1 MSRQA
6 ARATPLVYMLAG
18 EPSGDAIGALL
29 MAALR
34 REYGAPLRFAGVGG
48 SRMTSAGLRSLFP
61 MSDLTVMGFAE
72 LVPALPRLAM
82 RLLQTVLAV
91 RADTPH
97 MVVGIDSKGFN
108 LRVLRHLS
116 SARRSRTHMPSAADD
131 EQPTPILVQYVAPS
145 AWAFADATQ
154 RAARLAE
161 TVRLDELLVL
171 LPFEAPLYQS
181 AGIRCTFVGH
191 PALEPEVEGAQE
203 RFTHGD
209 SSPKRLPHGG
219 SSSDDVSSTVPPL
232 PPQAS
237 SALCLLPGS
246 RPHEI
251 EANLPLM
258 LQAAE
263 LIAVEV
269 ATRFD
274 RSGSSAELSAQ
285 VTPSTGII
293 DHLLLPV
300 PLSLRDAVEA
310 HLRAR
315 PPGSL
320 RAQVLQDSER
330 HRAYAHSRLAI
341 ACCGTVNVEL
351 ARARV
356 PQVAVYRS
364 SRLTSWFVRHI
375 LRPSTPYATLP
386 NILQGLGQGRV
397 RAAEGQEGVRRRI
410 PELLFEACTAEAI
423 AREVVRLLRDPR
435 EAQGQV
441 DAASDAVGEL
451 VTKDEDGRVR
461 SPATV
466 AARALLRHLPPVNP
480 SVAQRALV

>member
-1 MSRQA
+1 MRRQA

-145 AWAFADATQ
+145 AWAFADAPQ

-209 SSPKRLPHGG
+209 SSPERLLHGG

-320 RAQVLQDSER
+320 RAQVLHDSER

>member
-1 MSRQA
+1 
-6 ARATPLVYMLAG
+6 MLAG

-82 RLLQTVLAV
+82 RLIQTVLAV

-116 SARRSRTHMPSAADD
+116 SARRSRTSAITH

-145 AWAFADATQ
+145 AWAFADAPQ

-171 LPFEAPLYQS
+171 LPFEAPLYQA

-191 PALEPEVEGAQE
+191 PALEPEGEGAQE
-203 RFTHGD
+203 RF
-209 SSPKRLPHGG
+209 PHGG
-219 SSSDDVSSTVPPL
+219 SSSDDVSSTVPPPL

-237 SALCLLPGS
+237 SRASSALCVLPGS

-251 EANLPLM
+251 DANLPLM

-269 ATRFD
+269 AARAD
-274 RSGSSAELSAQ
+274 RSGSSAELSAHESAQ
-285 VTPSTGII
+285 EPLATGII

-300 PLSLRDAVEA
+300 PLSLHDAVEA

-320 RAQVLQDSER
+320 RAQVLHDSER

-386 NILQGLGQGRV
+386 NILQGLLHGRV
-397 RAAEGQEGVRRRI
+397 RAAEGQEEVRRRI

-435 EAQGQV
+435 EAQAQV

-451 VTKDEDGRVR
+451 VTRDEEGRVR

-466 AARALLRHLPPVNP
+466 AARALLRHLPPVTYP
-480 SVAQRALV
+480 

>member
-1 MSRQA
+1 MLRRRPA
-6 ARATPLVYMLAG
+6 PLVYLLAG

-82 RLLQTVLAV
+82 RLIQTVLAV

-116 SARRSRTHMPSAADD
+116 SARPSRTPSAADD

-145 AWAFADATQ
+145 AWAFADAPQ

-171 LPFEAPLYQS
+171 LPFEAPLYQA

-191 PALEPEVEGAQE
+191 PALEPEGEGAQE
-203 RFTHGD
+203 RF
-209 SSPKRLPHGG
+209 PHGG
-219 SSSDDVSSTVPPL
+219 SSSDEVSSTVPPPL

-237 SALCLLPGS
+237 SQASSALCVLPGS

-269 ATRFD
+269 AARAD
-274 RSGSSAELSAQ
+274 RSGSSAELSAHESAQ
-285 VTPSTGII
+285 EPLATGII

-300 PLSLRDAVEA
+300 PLSLHDAVEA

-320 RAQVLQDSER
+320 RAQVLHDSER

-356 PQVAVYRS
+356 PQV
-364 SRLTSWFVRHI
+364 
-375 LRPSTPYATLP
+375 
-386 NILQGLGQGRV
+386 GL
-397 RAAEGQEGVRRRI
+397 
-410 PELLFEACTAEAI
+410 
-423 AREVVRLLRDPR
+423 
-435 EAQGQV
+435 
-441 DAASDAVGEL
+441 
-451 VTKDEDGRVR
+451 
-461 SPATV
+461 
-466 AARALLRHLPPVNP
+466 VNC
-480 SVAQRALV
+480 L

>member
-1 MSRQA
+1 MRRQA

-145 AWAFADATQ
+145 AWAFADAPQ

-209 SSPKRLPHGG
+209 SSPERLPHGG

-320 RAQVLQDSER
+320 RAQVLHDSER

>member
-145 AWAFADATQ
+145 AWAFADAPQ

-209 SSPKRLPHGG
+209 SSPERLPHGG

-320 RAQVLQDSER
+320 RAQVLHDSER